1 MSYRR
6 TIVAGALAV
15 ALLFAALHAIFAES
29 IADMGAGPERDVRPV
44 VGFRAPDVTGIDV
57 LTGEQVTLSQ
67 LRGKPV
73 LLNFWATWCPP
84 CKEEMPDLAR
94 TSRDLAGVAH
104 VIAVGDGSEAPGTLQ
119 DFLTAEGI
127 EGLAVLHDAGEGM
140 SAYRVRSLPSTYFI
154 DADGIIRAGGP
165 MVLTYSVAR
174 SQLERMARGLPP
186 Q

>member
-6 TIVAGALAV
+6 TVIAGALSV
-15 ALLFAALHAIFAES
+15 ALLFAALHAIFADA
-29 IADMGAGPERDVRPV
+29 IAELGAGPERDTRPV
-44 VGFRAPDVTGIDV
+44 VGFRAPDVAGVDVRTG
-57 LTGEQVTLSQ
+57 QPVTLSE

-94 TSRDLAGVAH
+94 ASRDLAGVAH
-104 VIAVGDGSEAPGTLQ
+104 VIAVGDGSEAPGALA
-119 DFLTAEGI
+119 DFLAAENI
-127 EGLAVLHDAGEGM
+127 EGLTVLHDGGAAAD
-140 SAYRVRSLPSTYFI
+140 AYRIRSLPSTYFI
-154 DADGIIRAGGP
+154 DGDGIIRAGGP

-174 SQLERMARGLPP
+174 TALERMARGLPP